1 MTGTAS
7 DSITIPL
14 MQALE
19 RDDSD
24 SLTGKCISIT
34 CGASVATNAYLLIPL
49 LCIGVMLQ
57 ILGAPLTFW
66 DLDGSCDLIELSLLS
81 AVAIIS
87 AMPVLSPLLG
97 TLYISEVSL
106 TYRLSSEHL
115 FFHPPL
121 QIV

>member
-1 MTGTAS
+1 
-7 DSITIPL
+7 
-14 MQALE
+14 MQAWE

-24 SLTGKCISIT
+24 SLIGKCISIMRR
-34 CGASVATNAYLLIPL
+34 ANVVTNAYLLIAL

-87 AMPVLSPLLG
+87 AMPLLSPLLG
-97 TLYISEVSL
+97 SLYISEVSL
-106 TYRLSSEHL
+106 TYRLSPEDL
-115 FFHPPL
+115 FFHPPP